1 MMSRFSLKR
10 ARDGSRA
17 DGPRL
22 HIRLWTAASLA
33 LAAVLILATAATT
46 VARSAASAPAAQT
59 IDFTFTSTYDGSTQR
74 AVMQVPTGYQAG
86 QPAPLLVVLHDWEQ
100 DRMPPFDDYKAA
112 ADAAGW
118 LLVSPDMH
126 GENTPDPAHPAWYA
140 LASRASQR
148 DILDTIQWVRSQYN
162 VDPSRI
168 YIAGKGMGGQTAL
181 ITAAKHPGMFA
192 AVVSDRGF
200 TSLVFWWDDAP
211 ASRRAII
218 EAEVGG
224 NPDVAQWE
232 YQRRSMLR
240 DFVDKFNYVMNYSN
254 TPVLLYA
261 ATGDTFVPPYHAE
274 NLRASI
280 LAAYPAATVT
290 LTSFAGTHDTPAPGG
305 PAATIQWL
313 SGRVLAPPPS
323 QFHVVTDESTT
334 FWWVDVTQRT
344 ALERFTE
351 LAAAVG
357 PNNTLVVRTI
367 DDAGLDLSLDLA
379 AANLPSAER
388 YAVEDLHID
397 AASFANRSEDPA
409 TGKLAIGVDAGSHR
423 ILTYPGQTPLPM
435 ATVELQSGVGGYTGA
450 SDTFLSAWA
459 PTTNYGTG
467 NALSVRSPN
476 TFNSLLRFNL
486 NRVPPQALDGG
497 IHGAALSLYVQSDGN
512 GNETYISG
520 YELNRPWNELE
531 ATWNLA
537 SASQSWGAP
546 GANAAPG
553 DREGVALDS
562 REFVGEGKRLGLD
575 LTSAVAGWVA
585 SPSTNY
591 GVALRSD
598 SRAVQYD
605 FASAESANASSRPK
619 LLVVY
624 PLATGTPTLTP
635 TITPTPSRTPTPTE
649 AATSTPTATP
659 TATATATPTR
669 TPTATPSPTAT
680 ATATR
685 PPGGSLVGLVYHDR
699 DENNVFNP
707 AVDRPLAG
715 ARLDLYDQGGQLV
728 DSQVTTASGV
738 YSFASLP
745 LNRTYRLLEFAPTG
759 FSPASNRDVTV
770 TMTGTAPVYTNF
782 GHVQGFRF
790 FVPLVTRD

>member
-1 MMSRFSLKR
+1 MSRFSMKP
-10 ARDGSRA
+10 AREGSRA
-17 DGPRL
+17 AGLRLRVRPR
-22 HIRLWTAASLA
+22 TAVSLA
-33 LAAVLILATAATT
+33 LAAVLILVTTAASL
-46 VARSAASAPAAQT
+46 ARSASSAPAAQT

-100 DRMPPFDDYKAA
+100 DRMPPFDDTKAA

-126 GENTPDPAHPAWYA
+126 GENTPDPAHPAWYT

-148 DILDTIQWVRSQYN
+148 DILDSIHWVRSQYT

-181 ITAAKHPGMFA
+181 ITAAKNPGVFA

-200 TSLVFWWDDAP
+200 TSLLFWRDDAP

-218 EAEVGG
+218 EAETGG
-224 NPDVAQWE
+224 HPDVVPWE

-240 DFVDKFNYVMNYSN
+240 DYVDQFNYVMNYSN

-261 ATGDTFVPPYHAE
+261 ATGDTFVQPYHSE

-290 LTSFAGTHDTPAPGG
+290 LTSFAGDHDTPVPGG

-323 QFHVVTDESTT
+323 QFHVVTDESTA
-334 FWWVDVTQRT
+334 FWWMGVTQRT
-344 ALERFTE
+344 ALGRFTE
-351 LAAAVG
+351 LEAAIG

-388 YAVEDLHID
+388 YAVEDLNID
-397 AASFANRSEDPA
+397 VASFANRSEDPVA
-409 TGKLAIGVDAGSHR
+409 GKLAIGVEAGSHR
-423 ILTYPGQTPLPM
+423 VLTYPGQTPLPM
-435 ATVELQSGVGGYTGA
+435 ATVELQYGVGGYTGA
-450 SDTFLSAWA
+450 ADTFLSAWA
-459 PTTNYGTG
+459 PSTNYGTG
-467 NALSVRSPN
+467 NVLSVRSPN

-486 NRVPPQALDGG
+486 SRVPAQALDGG

-520 YELNRPWNELE
+520 YEVNRPWNELE

-537 SASQSWGAP
+537 SASQPWGAQ
-546 GANAAPG
+546 GANAVPG
-553 DREGVALDS
+553 DRDGAALDS
-562 REFVGEGKRLGLD
+562 REFLGEGKRLGLD
-575 LTSAVAGWVA
+575 LTGAVAGWVA
-585 SPSTNY
+585 NPSSNY

-605 FASAESANASSRPK
+605 LASAENANAASRPK

-635 TITPTPSRTPTPTE
+635 TITPTPSRTPTPTA

-659 TATATATPTR
+659 TATTTATPTH
-669 TPTATPSPTAT
+669 TPTVTPSPTAT
-680 ATATR
+680 PTATR
-685 PPGGSLVGLVYHDR
+685 PAGGTLVGVVYHDV
-699 DENNVFNP
+699 DQSGAFNP

-715 ARLDLYDQGGQLV
+715 ARLELYDQAGQLLS
-728 DSQVTTASGV
+728 SQITTASGV
-738 YSFASLP
+738 YSFTSLA
-745 LNRTYRLLEFAPTG
+745 LNRTYRLLEFAPPG

-770 TMTGTAPVYTNF
+770 TVANTAPIYTNF
-782 GHVQGFRF
+782 GHWQGFF
-790 FVPLVTRD
+790 LYVPLITRD

>member
-1 MMSRFSLKR
+1 MSRVTLPQPHGARGAGAGR
-10 ARDGSRA
+10 ARF
-17 DGPRL
+17 
-22 HIRLWTAASLA
+22 WTAASVL
-33 LAAVLILATAATT
+33 LAAGLILATAAASL
-46 VARSAASAPAAQT
+46 ARGASAPAAQT

-86 QPAPLLVVLHDWEQ
+86 QPTPLLVVLHDWEQ

-126 GENTPDPAHPAWYA
+126 GENTPDPSHQSWYA
-140 LASRASQR
+140 LASRASQH
-148 DILDTIQWVRSQYN
+148 DILDSIQWVRSQYN
-162 VDPSRI
+162 VDPSRV

-181 ITAAKHPGMFA
+181 VTAAKHPSVFA

-240 DFVDKFNYVMNYSN
+240 DFVDKFNYVLNYSN

-261 ATGDTFVPPYHAE
+261 AAGDTFVPPYHSE
-274 NLRASI
+274 NLRTSI

-290 LTSFAGTHDTPAPGG
+290 LTAFDGNHDTPVPGG

-323 QFHVVTDESTT
+323 QFHAVTDESTA
-334 FWWVDVTQRT
+334 FWWMGVTQRT

-351 LAAAVG
+351 VEAVVG

-379 AANLPSAER
+379 AAGLPAAER

-409 TGKLAIGVDAGSHR
+409 AGKLAVGVDAGSHR

-435 ATVELQSGVGGYTGA
+435 ATVELQYGVGGYTGA

-459 PTTNYGTG
+459 PTTNYGAG
-467 NALSVRSPN
+467 NVLSVRSPN
-476 TFNSLLRFNL
+476 AFNSLLRFNL
-486 NRVPPQALDGG
+486 NRVPAQALDGG

-520 YELNRPWNELE
+520 YEVNRPWNELE

-537 SASQSWGAP
+537 TASQSWGAP
-546 GANAAPG
+546 GANAVPG

-562 REFVGEGKRLGLD
+562 REFLGEGKRLGLD

-585 SPSTNY
+585 NPSSNN

-605 FASAESANASSRPK
+605 LASAESANAASRPK

-659 TATATATPTR
+659 TRTATATPTR

-680 ATATR
+680 PTATR
-685 PPGGSLVGLVYHDR
+685 PPGGSLVGLTYHDV

-707 AVDRPLAG
+707 AVDRLLAG
-715 ARLDLYDQGGQLV
+715 ARLELYDQAGQFLAA
-728 DSQVTTASGV
+728 QVTTSSGV
-738 YSFASLP
+738 YSFTSLP
-745 LNRTYRLLEFAPTG
+745 LGRTYRLLEFAPPG
-759 FSPASNRDVTV
+759 YSPAPNRDLTVTV
-770 TMTGTAPVYTNF
+770 TGTGPIYTNF
-782 GHVQGFRF
+782 GHLQGFRF